1 MRAVSFYMV
10 VENIKLAPK
19 KIGGLEISNSIDS
32 DNRYLKGK
40 IISKGHLCP
49 TDDILKESDILMIG
63 NKVINFS
70 QYISTSDDLQ
80 NHTLHINKKSTGF
93 LKKNYKKINL
103 IFSFLLVTT
112 VTWLCAFILRRN
124 ELRYYYNYFNIDENP
139 NNYYLLE
146 NAPITEIADYLIVT
160 LIVLL
165 IFAVILFFSL
175 KKIMKK
181 QITFSD
187 TLTVS
192 FYISSFILLLFYIRL
207 II

>member
-1 MRAVSFYMV
+1 MQKTIGSSPSNDIVISDDNTVSRLHAILFIDNGSNLYISDSGSTNGTFV
-10 VENIKLAPK
+10 NCK
-19 KIGGLEISNSIDS
+19 KIKKSI
-32 DNRYLKGK
+32 
-40 IISKGHLCP
+40 
-49 TDDILKESDILMIG
+49 ILKESDILMIG

-93 LKKNYKKINL
+93 FKKNYKKINL

-124 ELRYYYNYFNIDENP
+124 ELRYYYNYFNIDENR

-165 IFAVILFFSL
+165 IFAVILF
-175 KKIMKK
+175 I
-181 QITFSD
+181 
-187 TLTVS
+187 
-192 FYISSFILLLFYIRL
+192 
-207 II
+207 